1 MPGTRSRGSEVRM
14 MVEQLRDSPALLN
27 SLLQGLIAVP
37 VKSTPVTG
45 LSLDSRRIKAGD
57 IFFAV
62 RGSRHDALQFA
73 GAAIDNGAVAVVHQ
87 NPASET
93 LMQLARQR
101 DVVLVHD
108 PDLDRHLGVI
118 AGRFYGEPSEK
129 LKVIG
134 VTGTDGKTSVSHFIA
149 QCLDDIRGDKG
160 RCGLI
165 GTLGNGF
172 YGELAAPT
180 HTTPDAIRIQ
190 ALLAEFQARGA
201 GYAAMEVSS
210 HGLDQGR
217 VNGVAFDTAVLTNL
231 GRDHLDYHVDVAAYR
246 AAKQRLFATPGLK
259 GAVVNLHDEFGKSLL
274 AMYGGRYSVS
284 GYGFADAVSSTQ
296 AADWVLAQE
305 PVFDD
310 QGFAAKIAVPG
321 GAYDLRCGLLG
332 RFNVLN
338 VLAAIAVL
346 RRFSIP
352 MDDVMTAAAG
362 LNSVDGRMQLTRVP
376 GRPAVVVDYAHTP
389 QALSAALQAVRIHC
403 RGKLWCVF
411 GCGGDRDPGKRP
423 EMGRIAESYA
433 DSVVITDDNP
443 RSENPAVIA
452 EHIRAGMQA
461 PARARLI
468 HDRARAI
475 EDSIDAAQAG
485 DIVLIAGKGH
495 ERTQQ
500 IKDEVLPF
508 HDQTVVDR
516 VLQNSGRTPR

>member
-1 MPGTRSRGSEVRM
+1 M
-14 MVEQLRDSPALLN
+14 MVEQLRHSPVLLDG
-27 SLLQGLIAVP
+27 LLQGLTATP
-37 VKSTPVTG
+37 VKAVPVTG
-45 LSLDSRRIKAGD
+45 LSLDSRRIKAGEV
-57 IFFAV
+57 FFAV

-73 GAAIDNGAVAVVHQ
+73 GAAVDNGAVAVVHQ

-93 LMQLARQR
+93 LRQLARQR

-118 AGRFYGEPSEK
+118 AGRFYGEPSQK
-129 LKVIG
+129 LKVVG

-149 QCLDDIRGDKG
+149 QCLDGMRRSEGRG
-160 RCGLI
+160 CGLI

-190 ALLAEFQARGA
+190 ALLADFQARGA
-201 GYAAMEVSS
+201 GYVAMEVSS

-231 GRDHLDYHVDVAAYR
+231 GRDHLDYHVNVAAYR

-259 GAVVNLHDEFGKSLL
+259 AAVVNLHDEFGKSLL
-274 AMYGGRYSVS
+274 ATYGDSYPVSVYGFMDTASVS
-284 GYGFADAVSSTQ
+284 NTR
-296 AADWVLAQE
+296 AADWVLAHE

-310 QGFAAKIAVPG
+310 CGFAAKIAVPG
-321 GAYDLRCGLLG
+321 AIYDLRCGLLG

-338 VLAAIAVL
+338 VLAAVAVL

-352 MDDVMTAAAG
+352 MDDILAAVAA
-362 LNSVDGRMQLTRVP
+362 LNSVDGRMQLTRMP

-403 RGKLWCVF
+403 QGKLWCVF

-433 DSVVITDDNP
+433 DFVVITDDNP

-452 EHIRAGMQA
+452 GHIRAGMQA
-461 PARARLI
+461 PERAWLI

-475 EDSIDAAQAG
+475 EHSIDAAQAG

-500 IKDEVLPF
+500 IEDEILPF

-516 VLQNSGRTPR
+516 VLQNPGRAAQ

>member
-1 MPGTRSRGSEVRM
+1 M
-14 MVEQLRDSPALLN
+14 MVEQLRTPPVLLD
-27 SLLQGLIAVP
+27 SLLQGLTAVP
-37 VKSTPVTG
+37 AQAIPVAG
-45 LSLDSRRIKAGD
+45 LSLDSRRIKAGE

-73 GAAIDNGAVAVVHQ
+73 GTAIDNGAAAVVHQ
-87 NPASET
+87 NPAGET
-93 LMQLARQR
+93 LQQLARQR
-101 DVVLVHD
+101 NVVLVHD
-108 PDLDRHLGVI
+108 SDLDRHLGVI
-118 AGRFYGEPSEK
+118 AGRYYGEPSQK

-149 QCLDDIRGDKG
+149 QCLNGIHRSESH
-160 RCGLI
+160 CGLI

-172 YGELAAPT
+172 HGQLAAPT

-190 ALLAEFQARGA
+190 ALLADFRARQA
-201 GYAAMEVSS
+201 GYVAMEVSS

-259 GAVVNLHDEFGKSLL
+259 AAVVNLHDEFGKSLL
-274 AMYGGRYSVS
+274 ATYGDSYPVSV
-284 GYGFADAVSSTQ
+284 YGFMDAASAGKPPAD
-296 AADWVLAQE
+296 DWVLARE

-310 QGFAAKIAVPG
+310 RGFAVKIAVPG
-321 GAYDLRCGLLG
+321 AVHEYDLRCGLLG

-352 MDDVMTAAAG
+352 MDDILAAAAG
-362 LNSVDGRMQLTRVP
+362 LSSVDGRMQLTRAP

-423 EMGRIAESYA
+423 EMGRIAEAYA
-433 DSVVITDDNP
+433 DFVVITDDNP

-452 EHIRAGMQA
+452 GHILAGMQA
-461 PARARLI
+461 PARAQLI

-475 EDSIDAAQAG
+475 EHSIGAAQAG

-516 VLQNSGRTPR
+516 VLQNPGRAQ